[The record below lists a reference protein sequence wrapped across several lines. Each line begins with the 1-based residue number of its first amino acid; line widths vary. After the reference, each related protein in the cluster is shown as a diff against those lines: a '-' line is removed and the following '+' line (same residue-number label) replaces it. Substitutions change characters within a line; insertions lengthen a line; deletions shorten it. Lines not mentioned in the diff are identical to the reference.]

1 MLLVEN
7 RALQVAFRR
16 GDNAALLSVYRHY
29 APIIAKPLARG
40 FSFQSQGRTCRFHG
54 TRSTFDLEDRVQEVF
69 ARALSERA
77 RLAYD
82 GLSSYEAYLRT
93 IAKNLIIDDF
103 RKKERALVEY
113 SIDAQD
119 QVPDS
124 RESAASE
131 PLLGQLSAT
140 GNPSED
146 VGRAELVQLV
156 AQFEADLGGREQEIY
171 RLRFVQELEH
181 KDIAL
186 HTGLSASKIKTSEQ
200 RIRTRFFRFMQDR
213 GYFTGYVQQEKGWLR
228 WVRGLRG
235 TSP

>member
-1 MLLVEN
+1 MLLVED
-7 RALQVAFRR
+7 RALQDAFRR
-16 GDNAALLSVYRHY
+16 GDNAALLRVYRHY
-29 APIIAKPLARG
+29 APIIAKLMARG
-40 FSFQSQGRTCRFHG
+40 FSFQSQGRDCRFHG

-82 GLSSYEAYLRT
+82 GLSCYEAYLRT

-113 SIDAQD
+113 SIDTQEA
-119 QVPDS
+119 PDI
-124 RESAASE
+124 RPVAASE

-146 VGRAELVQLV
+146 VGRAEVVQLV
-156 AQFEADLGGREQEIY
+156 AQFEADLGGREREIY

-181 KDIAL
+181 KDIV
-186 HTGLSASKIKTSEQ
+186 HQTGLSASKIKTSEQ

-213 GYFTGYVQQEKGWLR
+213 GYFTGYVQQERGWLR

-235 TSP
+235 TP